1 MLKFF
6 KKKPKEKQP
15 PQLLDIDG
23 HLIMEGDEVIAQRY
37 ELGKCKVELEGLQ
50 YFYVSQHSGQKV
62 SYVKMID
69 AITGHQKVKK
79 VGS

>member
-23 HLIMEGDEVIAQRY
+23 MPIGAGDQVISQRY
-37 ELGKCKVELEGLQ
+37 DLGQCTVELEGLEF
-50 YFYVSQHSGQKV
+50 FYVSQHSEKKV

-79 VGS
+79 I

>member
-15 PQLLDIDG
+15 PEIQDIDG
-23 HLIMEGDEVIAQRY
+23 VPIMAGDVVECHRY
-37 ELGKCKVELEGLQ
+37 ELGRSKVELEGVQ
-50 YFYVSQHSGQKV
+50 YFYVSEATGQKV

-69 AITGHQKVKK
+69 AITGNQKVKK
-79 VGS
+79 EE